1 MSLSNKINVIRRRL
15 ITAAIA
21 ATVAGVLAP
30 VAAHA
35 DKTPVLDGKKTTMVE
50 THQSATRAA
59 PAPSGPTDAQ
69 VVQCSPAECD
79 RMPFIYKPAKG
90 VKSDLGLTAYWYWPE
105 TTRVDLF
112 LLSGS
117 TILARCV
124 DKVGNTR
131 HLVYPAKQLKPGKV
145 YTALM
150 YYSYSA
156 TNDDVHLR
164 ATLPTVNPPAGL
176 DTSQQGNP
184 HYYSCG

>member
-1 MSLSNKINVIRRRL
+1 MTRRHV
-15 ITAAIA
+15 IA
-21 ATVAGVLAP
+21 AAVAAAVSGMLLP

-50 THQSATRAA
+50 THQSATRGA

-69 VVQCSPAECD
+69 VLACKPAECD
-79 RMPFIYKPAKG
+79 RMPFVFKPAKG

-105 TTRVDLF
+105 STRVDLF
-112 LLSGS
+112 LLSGN

-131 HLVYPAKQLKPGKV
+131 HLVYPAAKLRKGAT

-156 TNDDVHLR
+156 TNDDVHLQ
-164 ATLPTVNPPAGL
+164 ATLPTVNPPTGL

-184 HYYSCG
+184 HYSSCG